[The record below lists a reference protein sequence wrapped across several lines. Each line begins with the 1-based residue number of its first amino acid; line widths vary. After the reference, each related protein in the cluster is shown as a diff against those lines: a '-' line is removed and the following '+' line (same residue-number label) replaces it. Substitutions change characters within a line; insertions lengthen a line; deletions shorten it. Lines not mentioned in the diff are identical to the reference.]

1 VTGVVIWL
9 EEIWP
14 NLLPPQIRYFSLAIF
29 GGLLFLTIR
38 VAIEEVVS
46 HRRLKRYLD
55 AQKGVTLGNTEEFF

>member
-1 VTGVVIWL
+1 
-9 EEIWP
+9 
-14 NLLPPQIRYFSLAIF
+14 
-29 GGLLFLTIR
+29 